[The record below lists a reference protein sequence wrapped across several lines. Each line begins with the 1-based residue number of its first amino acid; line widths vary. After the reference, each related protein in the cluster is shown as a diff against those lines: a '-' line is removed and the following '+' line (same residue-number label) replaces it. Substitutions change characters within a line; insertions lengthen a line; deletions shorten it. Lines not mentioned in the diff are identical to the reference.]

1 MIRLVMFP
9 YATKF
14 ATLLFSDN
22 VIGTFRRGRV
32 NFLFV
37 TEQRLGFSTGMK
49 RLFFLRNSVAHRTF
63 AWTFYIQHTLE
74 LNDE

>member
-32 NFLFV
+32 DFLFV

-49 RLFFLRNSVAHRTF
+49 RLFFLQNSVVRMTF
-63 AWTFYIQHTLE
+63 A
-74 LNDE
+74 